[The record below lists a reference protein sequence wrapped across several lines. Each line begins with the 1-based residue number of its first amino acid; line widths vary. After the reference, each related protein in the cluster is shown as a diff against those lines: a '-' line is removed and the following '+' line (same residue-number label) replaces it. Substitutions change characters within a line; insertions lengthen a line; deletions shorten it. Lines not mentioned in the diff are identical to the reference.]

1 MTAGT
6 RAASHALLGVGIN
19 SQTAE
24 FLAEARAAGVSF
36 RDVVTLGRQ
45 NLSADRRA
53 LADIARRNRLAGDV
67 VARSLGAYAE
77 GFLANFLGAERI
89 AAIDHSDYEG
99 EVVAHDLNLPVG
111 ADLEQRCDALID
123 GGTLEHVFNFPVALA
138 NCMRMVREGGRLFIF
153 TPANNQLGHGFYQ
166 FSPELFFRTLS
177 PAYGFEVER
186 MVAVQFR
193 YSGTEYGALKG
204 RYDVSDPAAL
214 GRRITLVNSRPV
226 SLMIQARKLRHLAAP
241 FASECPQ
248 QSDYAQIWRAKD
260 RDREASLP
268 AIAASGSL
276 EPVRRLARALPAPIR
291 QRLRNEFERCF
302 VHTLRNKAFYR
313 RIA

>member
-1 MTAGT
+1 M
-6 RAASHALLGVGIN
+6 GIN
-19 SQTAE
+19 SETAN

-36 RDVVTLGRQ
+36 RRVVTLGRQ
-45 NLSADRRA
+45 NLNTDRRT
-53 LADIARRNRLAGDV
+53 LGDIARRNQLPRDA
-67 VARSLGAYAE
+67 ASRSLGEYAE
-77 GFLANFLGAERI
+77 GFFAHFLGAEQV
-89 AAIDHSDYEG
+89 AALDQCGYEG
-99 EVVAHDLNLPVG
+99 EVLAHDLNLPVG
-111 ADLEQRCDALID
+111 EDHDQRCDALID

-204 RYDVSDPAAL
+204 RYDVADPAAL

-226 SLMIQARKLRHLAAP
+226 SLMIQAKKLRHLSAP
-241 FASECPQ
+241 FSSDYPQ
-248 QSDYAQIWRAKD
+248 QSDYAQLWQA
-260 RDREASLP
+260 RDRGPGAGALP
-268 AIAASGSL
+268 PRASGAL
-276 EPVRRLARALPAPIR
+276 APIRRFARALPAPLK